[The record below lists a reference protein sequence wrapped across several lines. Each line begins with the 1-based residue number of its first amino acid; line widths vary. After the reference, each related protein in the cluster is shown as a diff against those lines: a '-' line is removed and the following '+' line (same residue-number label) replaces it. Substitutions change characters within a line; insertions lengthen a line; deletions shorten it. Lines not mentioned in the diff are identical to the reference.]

1 MFEFDFSKPVV
12 AASEFAAGERVVRA
26 GEVFDW
32 RAHGMTDVEIVP
44 LVRAGIV
51 RQPPALERAV
61 ALGKLVKLSEEYG
74 GAVDT
79 YVEAEGGAT
88 DATASFGETLSKVV
102 TLAVSP
108 GETVRVETPSQRDA
122 RRNKRR

>member
-1 MFEFDFSKPVV
+1 MFEFDFSRPVV

-32 RAHGMTDVEIVP
+32 RAHGMTEVEIVP

-51 RQPPALERAV
+51 RQL
-61 ALGKLVKLSEEYG
+61 
-74 GAVDT
+74 
-79 YVEAEGGAT
+79 
-88 DATASFGETLSKVV
+88 TLSKVGIFV
-102 TLAVSP
+102 VSP

>member
-1 MFEFDFSKPVV
+1 MFEFDFSRPVV

-32 RAHGMTDVEIVP
+32 RAHGMTEVEIVP

-51 RQPPALERAV
+51 RQPSALEREAGLDEL
-61 ALGKLVKLSEEYG
+61 AKLTEEYG
-74 GAVDT
+74 AYIEAVD
-79 YVEAEGGAT
+79 VAT
-88 DATASFGETLSKVV
+88 DAMASFGETLSKVAILTV
-102 TLAVSP
+102 PL